1 MKYSTT
7 QTFGTH
13 RSVVA
18 TRQDKLST
26 LKREAKA
33 WMAAMP
39 ITILVSAVLA
49 GVRASAR

>member
-1 MKYSTT
+1 MKYSTS

-18 TRQDKLST
+18 ARQDQLSA

-39 ITILVSAVLA
+39 IAILVSAVLA
-49 GVRASAR
+49 GLRA